1 MATQYAV
8 QYEAFAWSLTKE
20 AIGQALRERYAVPT
34 ELPPRLLALVKKLS
48 TIEGKPRLRTLISRL
63 DAIEGSYLLRH
74 APPAEPRRVGPSN
87 RDWPVCT

>member
-20 AIGQALRERYAVPT
+20 AIGQALRERYAVPK

-63 DAIEGSYLLRH
+63 DATEGSYLLRH